1 MKSLWKNE
9 EAEGFSKDPLQL
21 RVYTSRLLGANPDL
35 VLHGGGNTS
44 VKLSQKN
51 FFGET
56 EELLLVKGS
65 GWDLATIES
74 PGFAPVRL
82 ETLKRLAELETL
94 SDSEMVRQQR
104 AAMTDP
110 GAPNPSVEAILH
122 ALIPFRYVDHTH
134 ADAVLAVTNHP
145 DGEQSIQEIYGPR
158 VIVIPYVM
166 PGFVLAKKVR
176 ELTQNKNWSDYEGM
190 ILMNHGIF
198 TFDDDAQESYEK
210 MIELVTLAENFL
222 KDRKALDSLAR
233 AESEED
239 LQKLSL
245 IRREVSRIRREP
257 VYAQLDS
264 TAEACGFANLKNINE
279 LALRGPMTSD
289 HLART
294 KPEPLIINNDIEKDV
309 SLYARNYDDYFR
321 RNTDGSQEIL
331 DLAPR
336 WAVWPGYGLVSYG
349 RSLNDSKVVRDIV
362 SHTARAIQIGE
373 ALGRWEPIAEKHIF
387 EAEYWELQRAK
398 MESFK
403 QSPEFQGK
411 IALVTGAASGI
422 GLACACEFVR
432 EGAAVTGLD
441 LNADV
446 ENILDRDEMLG
457 VACDITDSGAVSN
470 AVDETVRRFGGLDIL
485 VLNAGTF
492 PAGKLIEDL
501 DDQTWDKSIEINLKS
516 QQRILKTCIPF
527 LKQGVD
533 PAVVFVASRNV
544 PAPGPG
550 ASAYSVPKAGQT
562 QLARIAALELGQF
575 GIRVNVL
582 HPDCVYDTGLWT
594 KETLERSAGRY
605 GLTVEEY
612 KSRNV
617 LKSDVKSHEVAKMV
631 CTMAGSVFAKTT
643 GAQIPIDG
651 GSDRV
656 I

>member
-9 EAEGFSKDPLQL
+9 EVEGFSKDPLQL

-94 SDSEMVRQQR
+94 SDCEMVRQQR

-122 ALIPFRYVDHTH
+122 ALIPYRYVDHTH

-264 TAEACGFANLKNINE
+264 TAEACGFANLKNI
-279 LALRGPMTSD
+279 
-289 HLART
+289 
-294 KPEPLIINNDIEKDV
+294 
-309 SLYARNYDDYFR
+309 
-321 RNTDGSQEIL
+321 
-331 DLAPR
+331 
-336 WAVWPGYGLVSYG
+336 
-349 RSLNDSKVVRDIV
+349 
-362 SHTARAIQIGE
+362 
-373 ALGRWEPIAEKHIF
+373 
-387 EAEYWELQRAK
+387 
-398 MESFK
+398 
-403 QSPEFQGK
+403 
-411 IALVTGAASGI
+411 
-422 GLACACEFVR
+422 
-432 EGAAVTGLD
+432 
-441 LNADV
+441 
-446 ENILDRDEMLG
+446 
-457 VACDITDSGAVSN
+457 
-470 AVDETVRRFGGLDIL
+470 
-485 VLNAGTF
+485 
-492 PAGKLIEDL
+492 
-501 DDQTWDKSIEINLKS
+501 
-516 QQRILKTCIPF
+516 
-527 LKQGVD
+527 
-533 PAVVFVASRNV
+533 
-544 PAPGPG
+544 
-550 ASAYSVPKAGQT
+550 
-562 QLARIAALELGQF
+562 
-575 GIRVNVL
+575 
-582 HPDCVYDTGLWT
+582 
-594 KETLERSAGRY
+594 
-605 GLTVEEY
+605 
-612 KSRNV
+612 
-617 LKSDVKSHEVAKMV
+617 
-631 CTMAGSVFAKTT
+631 
-643 GAQIPIDG
+643 
-651 GSDRV
+651 
-656 I
+656 